1 MNRWVVANVPSW
13 LTLTVLVVLVTGGT
27 ALVQA
32 RVRHHFPS
40 LRNGKHNDIAGFLI
54 AVVGVVYAF
63 VISFIAFSLWEE
75 VKTESY
81 ATQTE
86 ASMVLQLA
94 KDADVFDDTTRS
106 RIRQSAL
113 AYTRS
118 VVAEWPT
125 AATGHTTAE
134 ADRALEGLYTTY
146 EELEPGND
154 TQRAFLEESQEDLR
168 EVSILRTE
176 RVLHALQETGPTSSL
191 WAVILLASAL
201 TLGFSVIFGLED
213 ARLHY
218 GMVGAM
224 SVLVAANL
232 FLVLELSYPFLGELS
247 ASPES
252 MQTVIQEIQALGTLR

>member
-1 MNRWVVANVPSW
+1 MNRWIVVNVPPW
-13 LTLTVLVVLVTGGT
+13 LTLTVLVVVITGGT

-32 RVRHHFPS
+32 YVRRHFPS
-40 LRNGKHNDIAGFLI
+40 LRNGKHNDIAGFLL

-63 VISFIAFSLWEE
+63 IISFIAFSLWEQVE
-75 VKTESY
+75 TESH
-81 ATQTE
+81 ATQNE

-94 KDADVFDDTTRS
+94 KDAAVFDDTASS

-113 AYTRS
+113 TYARS

-134 ADRALEGLYTTY
+134 ADRALEGLHTTY

-154 TQRAFLEESQEDLR
+154 TQRAFIDKSQDGLR
-168 EVSILRTE
+168 ELSILRTE
-176 RVLHALQETGPTSSL
+176 RVLGALRETGPTSSL

-213 ARLHY
+213 TRLHY

-232 FLVLELSYPFLGELS
+232 FLILDLAYPFLGELA
-247 ASPES
+247 ASPKS
-252 MQTVIQEIQALGTLR
+252 MQTVIQAIQARGTLQ

>member
-1 MNRWVVANVPSW
+1 M
-13 LTLTVLVVLVTGGT
+13 LVVLVTGGT

-32 RVRHHFPS
+32 CVRRYFPS
-40 LRNGKHNDIAGFLI
+40 LRNGKHNDIAGFLL

-63 VISFIAFSLWEE
+63 IISFIAFNLWEQIT
-75 VKTESY
+75 TEY
-81 ATQTE
+81 HATQTE

-94 KDADVFDDTTRS
+94 QDADVFDDTASS

-113 AYTRS
+113 TYTRS

-154 TQRAFLEESQEDLR
+154 TQRAFIEKSQDSLR
-168 EVSILRTE
+168 ELSILRTE
-176 RVLHALQETGPTSSL
+176 RVLDALQETGPTSSL
-191 WAVILLASAL
+191 WVVILLASAL

-224 SVLVAANL
+224 SVLVATNL
-232 FLVLELSYPFLGELS
+232 FLILELSYPFLGELS

-252 MQTVIQEIQALGTLR
+252 MQTVIQAIQALDTLQ